1 MPEPGVSRKSCLK
14 YADTRAHTVLTSD
27 YFLWSLSKGNNVRL
41 DHKILPIYDHFSPPQ
56 MGISCGSTSYKVPSV
71 SGSSV
76 ENVSKKRRLTWPKA
90 CGDGADQERRG
101 VWGKEKMSAAW
112 ACEQTRPVSSGN
124 RQHRGLTRTKEGRTR
139 SGDSTPSQAP
149 HDSVTPDNFFSFHFL
164 RSGITRWMRE
174 WLVKFDFQTENKYIF
189 LF

>member
-1 MPEPGVSRKSCLK
+1 MPEPGVSRKSRLK

-76 ENVSKKRRLTWPKA
+76 ENVSKRRRLTWPKA

-101 VWGKEKMSAAW
+101 GWGKEKMSAAW
-112 ACEQTRPVSSGN
+112 ACEQTRPVPSGN
-124 RQHRGLTRTKEGRTR
+124 RQHCGLTRTKPGRGAETLHLAR
-139 SGDSTPSQAP
+139 LPMIPWPRTTSSVSTSSGVAL
-149 HDSVTPDNFFSFHFL
+149 PDE
-164 RSGITRWMRE
+164 RE
-174 WLVKFDFQTENKYIF
+174 ND
-189 LF
+189 